1 MKKRILA
8 ILLAVAMLLCVC
20 AGCGNG
26 TSSADSTPAE
36 ASNAAQEAPEQ
47 TDAPVPAEPG
57 SVEEGSAAEVPTG
70 SGDNTEANANMDFAP
85 HQAMLKEL
93 TTQLPVTDEEV
104 TLTYLLGF
112 ESNSLNYIDGGD
124 LMNHQ
129 VWTWLR
135 ENTGVTIDLT
145 VVERTNESDKFNLM
159 IASGEYTDLM
169 NMGNY
174 SAGVEAAYEEDIIIE
189 LGDYLE
195 TEMPNYSKIIHSDQ
209 NVLKDVQDGDM
220 FLKIYPIKDQIAN
233 PMGLGAFVRMDWLED
248 LDMEVPQTYDE
259 LTDVL
264 RAFKSEKKA
273 AEPMAMF
280 NTVSMQNGLLSG
292 GFGSLAELS
301 SNGMGTN
308 FANSFYQEDGE
319 VIYGAT
325 ADGTRKYLSWL
336 HKLSE
341 EGLINFENMQNR
353 ETNPFSDMNAGYAA
367 DGTNGYIFS
376 NQPFG
381 GNYTTMAA
389 DQYGDDKCNW
399 WPVQDV
405 AEEAGQTIPFF
416 EENSLVDSS
425 GAAAISI
432 SSQCKDVEAALR
444 FLDYGY
450 SYDGSV
456 LYNFGFQKGS
466 GHEVE
471 TWDFNDEGIPA
482 FDAEVM
488 NGIATTN
495 IASSIIATKD
505 LAGVVFDARLA
516 FEFGERELSC
526 FDAWS
531 TNKNTNNVLGS
542 DVQLTAEENTDA
554 SAIYSDIIT
563 YVGTSALQFIN
574 GDLDVDDDADWD
586 SYVSTVE
593 SMNLAGLTE
602 IIQTAYDRA
611 NS

>member
-1 MKKRILA
+1 MKKRTLA
-8 ILLAVAMLLCVC
+8 VLLAVSMLLCVC
-20 AGCGNG
+20 VGCGND
-26 TSSADSTPAE
+26 AANSTTAE
-36 ASNAAQEAPEQ
+36 PSEATQTVPEQ
-47 TDAPVPAEPG
+47 TDVPTPVAPG
-57 SVEEGSAAEVPTG
+57 SVEEGSAAEIPAE

-93 TTQLPVTDEEV
+93 TTQLPITDENV

-112 ESNSLNYIDGGD
+112 ETNSLNYIDGGD

-129 VWTWLR
+129 VWAWLR
-135 ENTGVTIDLT
+135 ENTGVNVDLT
-145 VVERTNESDKFNLM
+145 VVDKVSESDKFNLM
-159 IASGEYTDLM
+159 IASGEYTDLL

-174 SAGVEAAYEEDIIIE
+174 SAGVEAAYEEDIVID

-209 NVLKDVQDGDM
+209 NILKDVQDGGM
-220 FLKIYPIKDQIAN
+220 FLKVYPVKDQIAN

-264 RAFKSEKKA
+264 RAFKTEKKA
-273 AEPMAMF
+273 AEPMALF
-280 NTVSMQNGLLSG
+280 NTVSLQNGLLSG

-301 SNGMGTN
+301 ANGMGTN
-308 FANSFYQEDGE
+308 FSNSFYQEDGE

-336 HKLSE
+336 HELNE

-381 GNYTTMAA
+381 GNYSTMAA

-471 TWDFNDEGIPA
+471 TWDFNDEGIPT

-488 NGIATTN
+488 NSIATTN
-495 IASSIIATKD
+495 IASSVVATKD

-574 GDLDVDDDADWD
+574 GDLDVDDDGDWEK
-586 SYVSTVE
+586 YVSTIE
-593 SMNLAGLTE
+593 GMNLSGLTE
-602 IIQTAYDRA
+602 IIQAAYDRA

>member
-1 MKKRILA
+1 MKKRISA
-8 ILLAVAMLLCVC
+8 ILLAAAMLLCVC

-47 TDAPVPAEPG
+47 NDAPVPAESG
-57 SVEEGSAAEVPTG
+57 SVEEGSAEEVSTE

-85 HQAMLKEL
+85 HQAMLKGL